1 MERMVDGRPCCA
13 MIQKIMSPPHVLRA
27 RAEIRRWIALQD
39 KEWGD
44 TLAVHRNI
52 REAERLE
59 EQARATEGG

>member
-1 MERMVDGRPCCA
+1 